1 MINNGSMLNI
11 NIDDEIRKSYLDYAL
26 SVIIGRSIPDI
37 RDGLKPVQRRIVYSM
52 FDMGN
57 VSKKPYRKS
66 ARVVG
71 EVIGKY
77 HPHGDAAV
85 YDALVRLA
93 QDFSMR
99 YPLVDGQGNFG
110 SIDGDPPAAMRYTE
124 IRLQKIAND
133 LMQDI
138 EKETVK
144 FTPNYDSS
152 TSEPEVLPSR
162 IPNLLMNGASG
173 IAVGMATNTLPHNLG
188 EIVDSLI
195 LLLENDEST
204 VDQILGIVK
213 GPDLPTGGII
223 LGSEGIL
230 DAYKLGRGTVKVRSR
245 VFVEKDKKN
254 TKANIIVKE
263 LPYQVNKARLLQ
275 KINELT
281 KNKVIEEIDEL
292 RDESDRDGTRIVI
305 TLKKNEIADV
315 VLNKLYKHTQM
326 EVSYG
331 IIFLAI
337 DEGMPKVFKL
347 REILENF
354 LKFRKEIILNRTH
367 FDLNKAKEQCH
378 ILEGLKTALENID
391 EVLRIVRGSQTA
403 IEAKNKLMKSLRLS
417 EKQSQAILD
426 MRLQKLTRLEINK
439 LIEEYNEIQKR
450 MKYLQSVL
458 QDEEIVK
465 GIIKDELLEVK
476 ENYADERRTD
486 IVEDQGEINREDLIL
501 EENMVVTITHRGYV
515 KRTPLSIYKTQ
526 RRGGKGKVG
535 ITILEEDFVEHL
547 FISSTHSYL
556 LVFTD
561 IGKVYWIKVHELPEA
576 SRIAKGKPIVNLLP
590 LQENENVTSILPIRE
605 FKEGTF
611 VCMATKKGYVK
622 RTDVK
627 LFSRPRSTGILAINI
642 DPDDRLISTVLSSG
656 EDKIFFATHKG
667 KSLTI
672 EETQVRPMQRTAR
685 GVKGINL
692 RKGDSLIAM
701 TVLQDIGPI
710 LTITENGYGKRTLV
724 ENYRVQNRAG
734 LGLINIKVDEK
745 NGHAVYVFQVNDA
758 DTMVIITNMGK
769 LIRINASDISVI
781 GRNTMGVKLINLK
794 ESEKA
799 VAAQKVIDIG
809 E

>member
-1 MINNGSMLNI
+1 
-11 NIDDEIRKSYLDYAL
+11 
-26 SVIIGRSIPDI
+26 
-37 RDGLKPVQRRIVYSM
+37 
-52 FDMGN
+52 
-57 VSKKPYRKS
+57 
-66 ARVVG
+66 
-71 EVIGKY
+71 
-77 HPHGDAAV
+77 
-85 YDALVRLA
+85 
-93 QDFSMR
+93 
-99 YPLVDGQGNFG
+99 
-110 SIDGDPPAAMRYTE
+110 
-124 IRLQKIAND
+124 
-133 LMQDI
+133 
-138 EKETVK
+138 
-144 FTPNYDSS
+144 
-152 TSEPEVLPSR
+152 
-162 IPNLLMNGASG
+162 
-173 IAVGMATNTLPHNLG
+173 
-188 EIVDSLI
+188 
-195 LLLENDEST
+195 
-204 VDQILGIVK
+204 
-213 GPDLPTGGII
+213 
-223 LGSEGIL
+223 
-230 DAYKLGRGTVKVRSR
+230 
-245 VFVEKDKKN
+245 
-254 TKANIIVKE
+254 
-263 LPYQVNKARLLQ
+263 
-275 KINELT
+275 
-281 KNKVIEEIDEL
+281 
-292 RDESDRDGTRIVI
+292 
-305 TLKKNEIADV
+305 
-315 VLNKLYKHTQM
+315 
-326 EVSYG
+326 
-331 IIFLAI
+331 
-337 DEGMPKVFKL
+337 
-347 REILENF
+347 
-354 LKFRKEIILNRTH
+354 
-367 FDLNKAKEQCH
+367 
-378 ILEGLKTALENID
+378 
-391 EVLRIVRGSQTA
+391 
-403 IEAKNKLMKSLRLS
+403 
-417 EKQSQAILD
+417 
-426 MRLQKLTRLEINK
+426 
-439 LIEEYNEIQKR
+439 
-450 MKYLQSVL
+450 
-458 QDEEIVK
+458 
-465 GIIKDELLEVK
+465 
-476 ENYADERRTD
+476 
-486 IVEDQGEINREDLIL
+486 
-501 EENMVVTITHRGYV
+501 
-515 KRTPLSIYKTQ
+515 LSIYKTQ

>member
-1 MINNGSMLNI
+1 
-11 NIDDEIRKSYLDYAL
+11 
-26 SVIIGRSIPDI
+26 
-37 RDGLKPVQRRIVYSM
+37 M

-391 EVLRIVRGSQTA
+391 EVLRIVRGSQRCVYLR
-403 IEAKNKLMKSLRLS
+403 NNHKLSWICACKS
-417 EKQSQAILD
+417 
-426 MRLQKLTRLEINK
+426 
-439 LIEEYNEIQKR
+439 
-450 MKYLQSVL
+450 
-458 QDEEIVK
+458 
-465 GIIKDELLEVK
+465 
-476 ENYADERRTD
+476 
-486 IVEDQGEINREDLIL
+486 
-501 EENMVVTITHRGYV
+501 
-515 KRTPLSIYKTQ
+515 
-526 RRGGKGKVG
+526 
-535 ITILEEDFVEHL
+535 
-547 FISSTHSYL
+547 
-556 LVFTD
+556 
-561 IGKVYWIKVHELPEA
+561 
-576 SRIAKGKPIVNLLP
+576 
-590 LQENENVTSILPIRE
+590 
-605 FKEGTF
+605 
-611 VCMATKKGYVK
+611 
-622 RTDVK
+622 
-627 LFSRPRSTGILAINI
+627 
-642 DPDDRLISTVLSSG
+642 
-656 EDKIFFATHKG
+656 
-667 KSLTI
+667 
-672 EETQVRPMQRTAR
+672 
-685 GVKGINL
+685 
-692 RKGDSLIAM
+692 
-701 TVLQDIGPI
+701 
-710 LTITENGYGKRTLV
+710 
-724 ENYRVQNRAG
+724 
-734 LGLINIKVDEK
+734 
-745 NGHAVYVFQVNDA
+745 
-758 DTMVIITNMGK
+758 
-769 LIRINASDISVI
+769 
-781 GRNTMGVKLINLK
+781 
-794 ESEKA
+794 
-799 VAAQKVIDIG
+799 
-809 E
+809 

>member
-1 MINNGSMLNI
+1 
-11 NIDDEIRKSYLDYAL
+11 
-26 SVIIGRSIPDI
+26 
-37 RDGLKPVQRRIVYSM
+37 
-52 FDMGN
+52 
-57 VSKKPYRKS
+57 
-66 ARVVG
+66 
-71 EVIGKY
+71 
-77 HPHGDAAV
+77 
-85 YDALVRLA
+85 
-93 QDFSMR
+93 
-99 YPLVDGQGNFG
+99 
-110 SIDGDPPAAMRYTE
+110 
-124 IRLQKIAND
+124 
-133 LMQDI
+133 
-138 EKETVK
+138 
-144 FTPNYDSS
+144 
-152 TSEPEVLPSR
+152 
-162 IPNLLMNGASG
+162 
-173 IAVGMATNTLPHNLG
+173 
-188 EIVDSLI
+188 
-195 LLLENDEST
+195 
-204 VDQILGIVK
+204 
-213 GPDLPTGGII
+213 
-223 LGSEGIL
+223 
-230 DAYKLGRGTVKVRSR
+230 
-245 VFVEKDKKN
+245 
-254 TKANIIVKE
+254 
-263 LPYQVNKARLLQ
+263 
-275 KINELT
+275 
-281 KNKVIEEIDEL
+281 
-292 RDESDRDGTRIVI
+292 
-305 TLKKNEIADV
+305 
-315 VLNKLYKHTQM
+315 
-326 EVSYG
+326 
-331 IIFLAI
+331 
-337 DEGMPKVFKL
+337 
-347 REILENF
+347 
-354 LKFRKEIILNRTH
+354 
-367 FDLNKAKEQCH
+367 
-378 ILEGLKTALENID
+378 
-391 EVLRIVRGSQTA
+391 
-403 IEAKNKLMKSLRLS
+403 
-417 EKQSQAILD
+417 